1 MKKCQLEKEAHNTR
15 EEGARE
21 VEERKRTRISAS
33 AVSFLGFHAVINQPE
48 GMLQLKVL
56 SERTIGQHTWTWN
69 REKKREQGGLGLC
82 LRTI

>member
-56 SERTIGQHTWTWN
+56 SERKTIGQHTWTWN
-69 REKKREQGGLGLC
+69 REKEREQGDLC